1 MKYSILLGAL
11 ASGAVLLGSA
21 SQSSALVTSPSSLL
35 PAAESTD
42 VAVAVRGGFRGGG
55 GAVRGRA
62 VGVGRVGAVG
72 VRRVGVGAVG
82 VRRVGVGAVGVRRGA
97 AVVGYRRW
105 VRRPYF
111 GTVVGGIVLGSIVT
125 AAVVGTAP
133 VAPAPGLCWYWAD
146 PSGTRG
152 YWDYC

>member
-1 MKYSILLGAL
+1 MFHLDGI
-11 ASGAVLLGSA
+11 VLLGFTG
-21 SQSSALVTSPSSLL
+21 QSSALVTSPSSLL
-35 PAAESTD
+35 PAAENTD
-42 VAVAVRGGFRGGG
+42 VAVAIRGGFRGG

-97 AVVGYRRW
+97 AVVGYRPS

-125 AAVVGTAP
+125 AAVVGTTP

>member
-1 MKYSILLGAL
+1 MIYSILLGAL
-11 ASGAVLLGSA
+11 VSGAVLLGSA

-55 GAVRGRA
+55 GGAVRGRA

-72 VRRVGVGAVG
+72 VRRGVGAVG

-97 AVVGYRRW
+97 AVVGYR
-105 VRRPYF
+105 
-111 GTVVGGIVLGSIVT
+111 
-125 AAVVGTAP
+125 
-133 VAPAPGLCWYWAD
+133 
-146 PSGTRG
+146 
-152 YWDYC
+152 